1 VSAARAVKIRVRGA
15 GKRFARGAVATEV
28 LRPIDLD
35 VYERE
40 FLAIVGPSGCGK
52 TTLLLVLA
60 GFIGVDGGTI
70 EIDGAPV
77 RAPSPRRIVV
87 FQESSVFPWM
97 TVEENIAF
105 GLGALAPAERA
116 AIVAAH
122 VDLVGLQGFEQARP
136 AELSGGMKQRLELAR
151 ALAVDPDVLFL
162 DEPFGALDA
171 ITRVQMRREVAR
183 IWNTTRQTCVLVTHD
198 VEEALVLADRVVVL
212 SARPGAILEI
222 LSNPLAHPRDPD
234 DATLRE
240 KKARIYALLD
250 VDRRV

>member
-1 VSAARAVKIRVRGA
+1 MSGVPPPKIRVRGA
-15 GKRFARGAVATEV
+15 TRRFGRGASAIEV

-35 VYERE
+35 VHDHE

-52 TTLLLVLA
+52 STLLYALA
-60 GFIGVDGGTI
+60 GFIGVDAGTI
-70 EIDGAPV
+70 EIDGAAV
-77 RAPSPRRIVV
+77 RGPSPRRIFV

-105 GLGALAPAERA
+105 GLGDRSPGERA

-122 VDLVGLQGFEQARP
+122 VDLVGLRGFEGARP
-136 AELSGGMKQRLELAR
+136 SELSGGMKQRLELAR

-171 ITRVQMRREVAR
+171 ITRVGMRREVAR
-183 IWNTTRQTCVLVTHD
+183 IWSATRKTCVLVTHD
-198 VEEALVLADRVVVL
+198 VEEALLLADRVVVL
-212 SARPGAILEI
+212 SARPAAILEV
-222 LSNPLAHPRDPD
+222 LANPLAHPRDPD
-234 DATLRE
+234 DPTLRA
-240 KKARIYALLD
+240 KKARIYELLD